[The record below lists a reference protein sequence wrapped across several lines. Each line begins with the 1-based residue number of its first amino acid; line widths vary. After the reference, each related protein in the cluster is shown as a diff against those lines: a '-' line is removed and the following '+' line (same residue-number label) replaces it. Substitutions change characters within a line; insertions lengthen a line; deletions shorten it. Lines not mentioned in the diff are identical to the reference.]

1 MDRTANI
8 GRELRALDRL
18 VALLLVVAR
27 IAELAAASP
36 YPVRCVMLWALR
48 RADARAKDFAG
59 RYAFWMG
66 LPRRPVVTA
75 FDGDD
80 RDAALSLALSLRFL
94 AGVIADMIKCLH
106 RRHFRCDRPA
116 GATGGSCNRLRSRP
130 AAKVLMASCQRILDT
145 S

>member
-1 MDRTANI
+1 MHGTANI
-8 GRELRALDRL
+8 GRNLRALDRL
-18 VALLLVVAR
+18 VALLLLVAR

-36 YPVRCVMLWALR
+36 YPVRCFMLWALR

-66 LPRRPVVTA
+66 LPRRPVVTT

-94 AGVIADMIKCLH
+94 AGVIADMIKCLY

-116 GATGGSCNRLRSRP
+116 GATGTSCSPLRSRP
-130 AAKVLMASCQRILDT
+130 AAEVRMASCQGILDT